1 MKQEWG
7 SPSFVKHGSFSELTQ
22 LFGNAGSDVLTGPGG
37 VVVGDPGTGSID
49 ACAQIEGKCI

>member
-22 LFGNAGSDVLTGPGG
+22 LFGNAGSDALVGPGG
-37 VVVGDPGTGSID
+37 VPTGITGDSSIN
-49 ACAQIEGKCI
+49 ACAEIGGSCI

>member
-37 VVVGDPGTGSID
+37 VVVSTGDSSIS
-49 ACAQIEGKCI
+49 ACAEKFGKCI

>member
-22 LFGNAGSDVLTGPGG
+22 LFGNAGSDVLVGPGG
-37 VVVGDPGTGSID
+37 NVVSTGDNSID
-49 ACAQIEGKCI
+49 ACAQINGVCI